1 MQSTLT
7 FFYSNIRGRIRSIAD
22 YFADS
27 GYYAIVPKILQP
39 AMEGAIDG
47 DGDNRIPFLSSIYSV
62 FLLYIMIGH
71 ADVPFNLQY
80 TVSIKWEGIFTILLI
95 IMQTMP

>member
-1 MQSTLT
+1 
-7 FFYSNIRGRIRSIAD
+7 
-22 YFADS
+22 
-27 GYYAIVPKILQP
+27 
-39 AMEGAIDG
+39 MEGAIDG